1 MFCFFFLSRTLF
13 IDACFFFSEEK
24 KRWAFSGAAMVPEK
38 TCTFRLCTHKHTKNV
53 IALTLR
59 ERDVVVYTFQ
69 TASVCRL
76 SNTSLLPLT
85 LLKKTL
91 CMGVCFCWHFTLYLL
106 YNCLH
111 DFVFFSL
118 LKTSL
123 AATQVL
129 FFDLHSCSSGWHF
142 YYYTHIYIIIHI

>member
-1 MFCFFFLSRTLF
+1 M
-13 IDACFFFSEEK
+13 FFSSPK
-24 KRWAFSGAAMVPEK
+24 KKKMGIFGAAMVPEK
-38 TCTFRLCTHKHTKNV
+38 TCTLRLCTHKHTKNV

-91 CMGVCFCWHFTLYLL
+91 CMGVCFLLAFHFVS
-106 YNCLH
+106 
-111 DFVFFSL
+111 FVQLPTRLCVFSF
-118 LKTSL
+118 LKHLSPL
-123 AATQVL
+123 RKFL
-129 FFDLHSCSSGWHF
+129 FFDLHSCSTGWHF